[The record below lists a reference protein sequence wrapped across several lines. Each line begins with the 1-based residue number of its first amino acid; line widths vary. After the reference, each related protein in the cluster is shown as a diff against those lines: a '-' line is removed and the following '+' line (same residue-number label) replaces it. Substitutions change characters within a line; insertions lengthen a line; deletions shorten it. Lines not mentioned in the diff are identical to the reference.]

1 MCKKEVIFF
10 HPYFSN
16 GGVERT
22 NLTLAK
28 GLIENNYKVTFLTT
42 NFTNHFLEEIENSG
56 IGFVSFG
63 NKPVSRT
70 IFDIKNF
77 LEKKQEKVYFI
88 SCQYYVNIINM
99 IVSNIVKNRNNIKF
113 INFERNHLDE
123 FKYKEGIKNKLIPL
137 FVKKLYKNADIVLA
151 NSKETAND
159 LQKLINK
166 KVEYVYNPTINERLD
181 VLKDESIC
189 EEWFLKDNR
198 PFVLGIGRLEIQK
211 DFSTLIKAFSF
222 FNKNKNY
229 RLIILGD
236 GDLRNELQELII
248 NLGIKNDVFI
258 PGFVK
263 NPYKFLKK
271 ADLFVLSSLYEGLPN
286 VLIEALYLGTKVLST
301 NCKSGPKEILLND
314 NVFLCNVGDINDMAK
329 KMKLLVKSKIKRNFN
344 LERFRYE
351 NVLEKFIKV
360 IEQ

>member
-1 MCKKEVIFF
+1 MYKKEVIFF
-10 HPYFSN
+10 HPYFSD

-42 NFTNHFLEEIENSG
+42 NFTNHFLKEIEG
-56 IGFVSFG
+56 IGINFVSLG
-63 NKPVSRT
+63 NKSVSRA

-77 LEKKQEKVYFI
+77 LDKKQEKVYFI
-88 SCQYYVNIINM
+88 SCQYYVNVISM
-99 IVSNIVKNRNNIKF
+99 IVSKIVKNRNNIKF

-137 FVKKLYKNADIVLA
+137 FVKKLYKNSDVILA

-159 LQKLINK
+159 LQRFIDK
-166 KVEYVYNPTINERLD
+166 KVEYVYNPTINKRLD
-181 VLKDESIC
+181 FLKDENIC

-198 PFVLGIGRLEIQK
+198 PFVLGIGRLAIQK
-211 DFSTLIKAFSF
+211 DFQTLIKAFKL
-222 FNKNKNY
+222 FNENKNY

-236 GDLRNELQELII
+236 GELRNKLQEVAI
-248 NLGIKNDVFI
+248 NLGIKNDVFM

-263 NPYKFLKK
+263 NPYKFLIK

-286 VLIEALYLGTKVLST
+286 VLIEALYVGSKVLST

-314 NVFLCNVGDINDMAK
+314 DRFLCNVGDVNGMAN
-329 KMKLLVKSKIKRNFN
+329 KMKFLVKNEIKRDFS
-344 LERFRYE
+344 LERFKYE
-351 NVLEKFIKV
+351 NVIEKFIKV